1 MNHISMKKSV
11 IFLSAIIFAVLTG
24 CVKKT
29 FDEPPLTIPTV
40 DFQANATI
48 AGLKAMY
55 TTGVFEITADTIIQ
69 GIVSATDESGNIY
82 KTLYIQDN
90 TGGLNVQLDLSGY
103 YTEYR
108 LGQKLLIK
116 CKGLYLGSYGGVIE
130 LGYGV
135 YSTTAPSRIPA
146 SMISSFIYK
155 DSLPGKQVEPVVLDF
170 VSSLNDKLSMLV
182 KIENVRF
189 PEAGQP
195 ICIPGSSEY
204 TERIVG
210 DVLGNPIIIN
220 DENFI
225 IRTSSYANF
234 GSEPLPLGIGTLQGI
249 LSVYNGTYQLAVR
262 DMNDFVDFDTTGI
275 GPILM
280 TIYEQNF
287 DVNPPDWVTFSVKS
301 NKNWGWSSQFTCMA
315 VNGYGGDAASED
327 WLVSP
332 GIDLTGVSD
341 AVLTFKMW
349 TKYTDGGLQNP
360 MEVFVSTNYSG
371 SGDPTG
377 ATWTPLAC
385 TLPAA
390 NSASWTSSGDVDL
403 SMYHQKV
410 YIGYRYKS
418 SGTGSN
424 SSSSWEMDT
433 FKVEGE
439 K

>member
-1 MNHISMKKSV
+1 
-11 IFLSAIIFAVLTG
+11 
-24 CVKKT
+24 
-29 FDEPPLTIPTV
+29 
-40 DFQANATI
+40 
-48 AGLKAMY
+48 
-55 TTGVFEITADTIIQ
+55 
-69 GIVSATDESGNIY
+69 
-82 KTLYIQDN
+82 
-90 TGGLNVQLDLSGY
+90 
-103 YTEYR
+103 
-108 LGQKLLIK
+108 
-116 CKGLYLGSYGGVIE
+116 
-130 LGYGV
+130 
-135 YSTTAPSRIPA
+135 
-146 SMISSFIYK
+146 
-155 DSLPGKQVEPVVLDF
+155 
-170 VSSLNDKLSMLV
+170 
-182 KIENVRF
+182 
-189 PEAGQP
+189 
-195 ICIPGSSEY
+195 
-204 TERIVG
+204 
-210 DVLGNPIIIN
+210 
-220 DENFI
+220 
-225 IRTSSYANF
+225 
-234 GSEPLPLGIGTLQGI
+234 
-249 LSVYNGTYQLAVR
+249 
-262 DMNDFVDFDTTGI
+262 
-275 GPILM
+275 
-280 TIYEQNF
+280 
-287 DVNPPDWVTFSVKS
+287 
-301 NKNWGWSSQFTCMA
+301 MA